1 MLLDTLLALLQG
13 WAPAFPRQRTCQG
26 AIALAL
32 GLLCGLGRRTLTRAL
47 CFLGRQHRDWSA
59 DYRLF
64 SRSRWESKALFLR
77 RSFKPPSPPTAAV
90 ISPSAWTA
98 PTSNAAAK
106 RSKPPSGSATP

>member
-13 WAPAFPRQRTCQG
+13 WAPAFAQQRTCQR

-47 CFLGRQHRDWSA
+47 RFLGRQHRDWSA

-64 SRSRWESKALFLR
+64 SRSRSRAQSPVYPDHSDRHRRLLR
-77 RSFKPPSPPTAAV
+77 PPLRAHRLGWDSPQTQRQ
-90 ISPSAWTA
+90 
-98 PTSNAAAK
+98 K
-106 RSKPPSGSATP
+106 G